1 MERDYIRGQL
11 IGIIMPTF
19 KTNHTK
25 KSGTIVQAEN
35 NPNDYIFA
43 SCGKDENGFLELRH
57 LDQAKNKIV
66 IDNQHI
72 LVECKNGW
80 TGITVSNVKEDET
93 WEGWDGY
100 FKGAKDMTNKL
111 IGFDDKNK
119 KFVTAFDEDSGE
131 LIFAHGN
138 DILQLTEEDLT
149 MVVLQRNAPGS
160 SSFDVCWCL
169 QKEEK
174 ILTSV
179 FNKKDL
185 ECVTSY
191 LSNVSDYVYDN
202 GADPYD
208 WSNFLRVQIKDGG
221 DANDWRGVFEPLT
234 DEEEEDD
241 SGDEDFALGS
251 EEEDEEEEEEEE
263 DLFDLDESETDE
275 ESGTEY
281 DLTDASSVSSDDM
294 EGAGFDEYES
304 DGEFEPSLKRRR
316 L

>member
-1 MERDYIRGQL
+1 
-11 IGIIMPTF
+11 MPTF
-19 KTNHTK
+19 KTNQTK

-43 SCGKDENGFLELRH
+43 SVSKDENGYLELRH
-57 LDQAKNKIV
+57 LDQAKQKII

-80 TGITVSNVKEDET
+80 TGITVFNVKEDET
-93 WEGWDGY
+93 WEGWDSY
-100 FKGAKDMTNKL
+100 FKNAKDMTNKL

-138 DILQLTEEDLT
+138 EILSLSEEDLT
-149 MVVLQRNAPGS
+149 MAVLQRNAPGS

-169 QKEEK
+169 HSQGK

-179 FNKKDL
+179 FDKKDI

-208 WSNFLRVQIKDGG
+208 WSNFLKVQKKDGG
-221 DANDWRGVFEPLT
+221 DENDWRGVFEPLT
-234 DEEEEDD
+234 DEEEQDD

-251 EEEDEEEEEEEE
+251 EEEDDEEEEE
-263 DLFDLDESETDE
+263 DEEEEFDDDETETDVSSESEL
-275 ESGTEY
+275 

-294 EGAGFDEYES
+294 EGADFDECES
-304 DGEFEPSLKRRR
+304 DGDFEPSYKRRR